1 MGAASCVGSNMSTT
15 EIPLIWWLAFN
26 AFVIAMLALD
36 LGVFHRK
43 AHVVGIKEAL
53 GSSAVWI
60 AMALVFNIWI
70 YFQLGPQKGTEFLTG
85 YLIEKSL
92 SVDNVFVFAVLFTFF
107 GIPPQYQHR
116 VLFWGIFGALIM
128 RAAMIFAGAALIQ
141 NFTWIIYVFAAL
153 LILTG
158 IKMAT
163 GKHESINPEKNIA
176 LKLLRRFMPVTKE
189 FCGQKFFIRQNG
201 VLTATP
207 LFAVLLCIEVTDVI
221 FAVDSIPAIF
231 AITQDTFIVYTSNVF
246 AILGLRALYFAL
258 SGLLPYFHFLK
269 YGLGV
274 ILVFVGIKMSLAH
287 STWKIDTLVSLSV
300 VASILLLSVIA
311 SVVHRRLTQRDS

>member
-1 MGAASCVGSNMSTT
+1 M
-15 EIPLIWWLAFN
+15 WWVAFN
-26 AFVIAMLALD
+26 AFVITMLALD

-43 AHVVGIKEAL
+43 AHVVGMKEAL
-53 GSSAVWI
+53 GWSAVWI
-60 AMALVFNIWI
+60 AMALVFNVWVW
-70 YFQLGPQKGTEFLTG
+70 FQLGPQKGTEFLTG

-107 GIPPQYQHR
+107 GIPAQYQHR
-116 VLFWGIFGALIM
+116 VLFWGIFGALVM
-128 RAAMIFAGAALIQ
+128 RAVMIFAGAALIQ
-141 NFTWIIYVFAAL
+141 NFTWVIYVFAAL
-153 LILTG
+153 LIFTG
-158 IKMAT
+158 IKMVT
-163 GKHESINPEKNIA
+163 GKHEAIDPEKNIA
-176 LKLLRRFMPVTKE
+176 LKLLRRFMPVSKE
-189 FCGQKFFIRQNG
+189 FHGQKFFIRNNG

-207 LFAVLLCIEVTDVI
+207 LFAVLICIEMTDLV
-221 FAVDSIPAIF
+221 FAIDSIPAIF

-287 STWKIDTLVSLSV
+287 SAYKIDTMVSLVV
-300 VASILLLSVIA
+300 VASILVISVIA
-311 SVVHRRLTQRDS
+311 SVVHRRMTDKTTP

>member
-1 MGAASCVGSNMSTT
+1 M
-15 EIPLIWWLAFN
+15 EQIPLLWWVVFN

-43 AHVVGIKEAL
+43 AHVVAIKEAIAWS
-53 GSSAVWI
+53 GVWI
-60 AMALVFNIWI
+60 AMALAFNVWI
-70 YFQLGPQKGTEFLTG
+70 TLQLGPQKGTEFLTG

-92 SVDNVFVFAVLFTFF
+92 SVDNIFVFAVLFSYF
-107 GIPPQYQHR
+107 GIPVQYQHR
-116 VLFWGIFGALIM
+116 VLFWGIFGALVM
-128 RAAMIFAGAALIQ
+128 RAIMIFAGAALIS
-141 NFTWIIYVFAAL
+141 NFSWIIYFFAAL
-153 LILTG
+153 LVFTG
-158 IKMAT
+158 IKMAL
-163 GKHESINPEKNIA
+163 GDHQAIDPEKNIA
-176 LKLLRRFMPVTKE
+176 LRLLRRFMPVTKE
-189 FCGQKFFIRQNG
+189 FHGQKFFVRQNG
-201 VLTATP
+201 VLAATP

-287 STWKIDTLVSLSV
+287 SPWKIDTTVSLAVVAGILVASV
-300 VASILLLSVIA
+300 VA
-311 SVVHRRLTQRDS
+311 SVVHRRMTAK

>member
-1 MGAASCVGSNMSTT
+1 MN
-15 EIPLIWWLAFN
+15 EIPLMWWVAFN

-43 AHVVGIKEAL
+43 AHEVRIKEAL
-53 GSSAVWI
+53 GWSAVWI
-60 AMALVFNIWI
+60 AMALAFNVWVW
-70 YFQLGPQKGTEFLTG
+70 FQLGPQKGTQFLTG

-107 GIPPQYQHR
+107 GIPAQYQHR
-116 VLFWGIFGALIM
+116 VLFWGIFGALVM
-128 RAAMIFAGAALIQ
+128 RAAMIFAGAALIS

-153 LILTG
+153 LVITG
-158 IKMAT
+158 IKMVVGTHKA
-163 GKHESINPEKNIA
+163 IDPEKNIA
-176 LKLLRRFMPVTKE
+176 LRALRRFMPVTKE
-189 FCGQKFFIRQNG
+189 FHGQKFFVRRNG
-201 VLTATP
+201 VLAATP
-207 LFAVLLCIEVTDVI
+207 LFAVLLCIEMTDLI

-258 SGLLPYFHFLK
+258 AGLLPYFHFLK

-274 ILVFVGIKMSLAH
+274 ILVFVGIKMSLGH
-287 STWKIDTLVSLSV
+287 TPWKIDTMVSLGVVISV
-300 VASILLLSVIA
+300 LAISMIA
-311 SVVHRRLTQRDS
+311 SVVHRRMSQTTG

>member
-1 MGAASCVGSNMSTT
+1 MP
-15 EIPLIWWLAFN
+15 EIPLTWWVAFN

-43 AHVVGIKEAL
+43 AHAVSMKEAL
-53 GSSAVWI
+53 GWSAVWI
-60 AMALVFNIWI
+60 AMALAFNVWVW
-70 YFQLGPQKGTEFLTG
+70 FELGPQKGTEFLTG

-107 GIPPQYQHR
+107 GIPAQYQHR
-116 VLFWGIFGALIM
+116 VLFWGIFGALVM

-141 NFTWIIYVFAAL
+141 NFTWIIYLFAAL
-153 LILTG
+153 LVFTG
-158 IKMAT
+158 IKMVM
-163 GKHESINPEKNIA
+163 GKHEAIDPEKNFA
-176 LKLLRRFMPVTKE
+176 LKLLRRFMPVSKE
-189 FCGQKFFIRQNG
+189 FHGQKFFFRNNG

-207 LFAVLLCIEVTDVI
+207 LFAVLICIEVTDLI

-258 SGLLPYFHFLK
+258 AGLLPYFHFLK

-287 STWKIDTLVSLSV
+287 SAFKIDTMVSLVV
-300 VASILLLSVIA
+300 VASILALSVIA
-311 SVVHRRLTQRDS
+311 SVVHRRMSEK